1 MRPDELEGEAAFG
14 DDEPVRALTSSPPS
28 RELDTGRRAGAVAV
42 AVGLALGRRLALVG
56 GR

>member
-1 MRPDELEGEAAFG
+1 VRPDELEGEAAFG

-42 AVGLALGRRLALVG
+42 GLALGRRLALVG